1 MPKITNRSLTLKR
14 VCIRVWEDD
23 YEKLQKVA
31 KSGGDVGV
39 NMLIREIVHSYV
51 VQLAALER
59 RNLDRLETQDPKSPL
74 SLELELS
81 DFENETETE
90 ETVE

>member
-31 KSGGDVGV
+31 KSNGDVGV

-59 RNLDRLETQDPKSPL
+59 RNLDRLETQDPKTPL

>member
-1 MPKITNRSLTLKR
+1 MPKLTNRSLTLKR

-23 YEKLQKVA
+23 YEKLQQVA
-31 KSGGDVGV
+31 KSNGDVGV

-59 RNLDRLETQDPKSPL
+59 RNLDRLETRDPKSTPL

-81 DFENETETE
+81 DFEDEKEN
-90 ETVE
+90 V